1 MVAGANCIHLI
12 GYESVVT
19 HDAYNLPYCAFIE
32 QYIALYWKS
41 GQQSIFFA
49 DEFLF
54 ICQGMCVWKAKN
66 TSIGSSTSTAVVET
80 QSAKPGTDA
89 HPPDAGP
96 GKSFRNFRFDTA
108 GILRAMEAGFSA

>member
-1 MVAGANCIHLI
+1 MEIRLVE
-12 GYESVVT
+12 Y
-19 HDAYNLPYCAFIE
+19 
-32 QYIALYWKS
+32 
-41 GQQSIFFA
+41 FFA